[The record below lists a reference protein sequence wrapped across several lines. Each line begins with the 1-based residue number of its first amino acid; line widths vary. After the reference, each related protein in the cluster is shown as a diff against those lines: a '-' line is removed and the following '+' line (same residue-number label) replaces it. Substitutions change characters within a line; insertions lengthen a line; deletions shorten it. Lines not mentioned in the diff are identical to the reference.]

1 LERARIIASIE
12 SDMEKD
18 EFNKDENRYFVLI
31 GEERHLQRQ
40 EIASRGGGEG
50 DGKGGGEGDA

>member
-1 LERARIIASIE
+1 
-12 SDMEKD
+12 MEKD

-40 EIASRGGGEG
+40 EIASRD
-50 DGKGGGEGDA
+50 DGKGDRKGGREDDA